1 MVYDIKKDIKAVQKQ
16 SSVIVGFWRVVTLDL
31 ENSTESKG
39 DNLYETR
46 EEAEARCKEL
56 DSNLKENA
64 WDIREYESVQFLARF
79 FTFEEVAEEKRQMLE
94 EWHSYVRTTYLDPV
108 VPAIF
113 KYCCQKLVVDMQ
125 QRVEKQSKS
134 DLSEMRHDGKRL
146 YSPWQTYGCDAKL
159 WAYLQLEPGSP
170 QVSYWGMFTKDSLCG
185 SILKRID
192 NFECIADFKT
202 WLADTNQATETLE
215 KCMLNALHENINGDE
230 MPQ

>member
-113 KYCCQKLVVDMQ
+113 KSCCQRLVVDMQ
-125 QRVEKQSKS
+125 HRVKKQLKKDISI
-134 DLSEMRHDGKRL
+134 MRHDGKCL
-146 YSPWQTYGCDAKL
+146 YSPWQAYGGDAKL
-159 WAYLQLEPGSP
+159 WAYMQLELGSLK
-170 QVSYWGMFTKDSLCG
+170 VSYWGMFTKDSLSGCIYKQIG
-185 SILKRID
+185 D
-192 NFECIADFKT
+192 FECIADFKA
-202 WLADTNQATETLE
+202 WLADTKRAAETLE
-215 KCMLNALHENINGDE
+215 KCMLSALHESINSDE
-230 MPQ
+230 IP